1 MFIFLHMFIFFNLLQ
16 MDDLHYSQREQHRL
30 LASFARQETAPT
42 PDYREDARG
51 STRAAAQQTTKKK
64 EEELEKR
71 IDSAPSIH
79 SFVSASVLMSDKATC
94 ASGED
99 KVNTSLIFHP

>member
-1 MFIFLHMFIFFNLLQ
+1 
-16 MDDLHYSQREQHRL
+16 MDDLHNSQREQHRL
-30 LASFARQETAPT
+30 LASFARQETALT

-51 STRAAAQQTTKKK
+51 STHAAAQQTKKK

-71 IDSAPSIH
+71 MDSAPSIH
-79 SFVSASVLMSDKATC
+79 SFVSASVLMSATC

-99 KVNTSLIFHP
+99 KVNTSLVFLP